1 MTDFAYTP
9 MAIWG
14 RELRHYRK
22 AAGLTQIELA
32 AKIKYSPSLVS
43 QIETGQVPATPD
55 FATTCNETL
64 DTGGALVR
72 LLDYRKGDIPPWC
85 AEWMPY
91 EEGAGVLKT
100 FQPRLVYGLLQ
111 TEGYTRTVLAGDE
124 MAIGRRLAR
133 QRIFERS
140 EPPTLHVVLDESVLW
155 RDVGGPEAMRAQLSH
170 LVAMLAK
177 GADPNP
183 AEWRPPGNAR
193 AVRTRYAGERQYS
206 RIPGD
211 GRPWIDCH
219 FSRGPRTSG
228 RRMGSDQG
236 RCAAGRNVQGT
247 DRADG
252 GGTMDALTT
261 PWRKSTR
268 TGGNNDDCVEIAVV
282 ETGRD

>member
-170 LVAMLAK
+170 LVAMSSRKVQIQILPNGGHLATQ
-177 GADPNP
+177 GPFVLATLENGST
-183 AEWRPPGNAR
+183 AAYLET
-193 AVRTRYAGERQYS
+193 AVRGLIA
-206 RIPGD
+206 
-211 GRPWIDCH
+211 
-219 FSRGPRTSG
+219 TSPE
-228 RRMGSDQG
+228 DL
-236 RCAAGRNVQGT
+236 V
-247 DRADG
+247 RADAAWEAIKA
-252 GGTMDALTT
+252 DALPVGMSKELIARTAEERWT
-261 PWRKSTR
+261 P
-268 TGGNNDDCVEIAVV
+268 
-282 ETGRD
+282 